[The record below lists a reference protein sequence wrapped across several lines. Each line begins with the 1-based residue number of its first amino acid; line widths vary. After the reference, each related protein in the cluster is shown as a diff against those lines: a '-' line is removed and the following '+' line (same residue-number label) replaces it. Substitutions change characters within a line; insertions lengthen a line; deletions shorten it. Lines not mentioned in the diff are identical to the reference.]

1 MGTLAIEPRIT
12 RPDDF
17 YEALIKAHRGLSDE
31 QSRQLNARLIL
42 VLANQIGDFD
52 VLEQALDLAREDGVA
67 RDWLERR

>member
-42 VLANQIGDFD
+42 ILANQVGDFE
-52 VLEQALDLAREDGVA
+52 VLQQALNLAQEDGVA
-67 RDWLERR
+67 RD

>member
-1 MGTLAIEPRIT
+1 MGTLTIEPRIT

-42 VLANQIGDFD
+42 ILANQIGDFD
-52 VLEQALDLAREDGVA
+52 VLEQALDLAREDSVA
-67 RDWLERR
+67 ED

>member
-31 QSRQLNARLIL
+31 QSRRLNARLIL

-67 RDWLERR
+67 RD

>member
-1 MGTLAIEPRIT
+1 MGTLVIEPRIT
-12 RPDDF
+12 RPDGF

-67 RDWLERR
+67 RD

>member
-42 VLANQIGDFD
+42 ILANQIGDFD

-67 RDWLERR
+67 RD

>member
-67 RDWLERR
+67 QD

>member
-67 RDWLERR
+67 RD

>member
-17 YEALIKAHRGLSDE
+17 YEALLKAHRGLSDE

-67 RDWLERR
+67 RD